1 MDKPQNIYDNEKFYK
16 DYRDM
21 REKGLNANELIE
33 IPIMKEMLPDLNGK
47 RILDLGCGN
56 GGMSKYFISILK
68 PLYHHKAKKTRWII
82 LSVLKNRKGK
92 EFQVFLAFG
101 FIVF

>member
-33 IPIMKEMLPDLNGK
+33 IPIMKEMLPDLKGK
-47 RILDLGCGN
+47 KILDLGCGN
-56 GGMSKYFISILK
+56 GGMSKYFIEQG
-68 PLYHHKAKKTRWII
+68 AK
-82 LSVLKNRKGK
+82 SVLAIDLSTNMINEAKEKNWDENTKNYK
-92 EFQVFLAFG
+92 
-101 FIVF
+101 IVFKYL